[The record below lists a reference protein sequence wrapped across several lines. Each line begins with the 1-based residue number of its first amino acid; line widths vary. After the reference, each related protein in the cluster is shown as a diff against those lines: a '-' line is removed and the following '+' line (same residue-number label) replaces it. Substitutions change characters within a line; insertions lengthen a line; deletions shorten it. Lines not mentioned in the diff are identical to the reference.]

1 MTGSRQ
7 QPMDA
12 RAYLKQVRDLH
23 YTIITLQMRLKEQD
37 YALDMLRTAL
47 GDGMPRGTSDGR
59 ALEKAV
65 VENEA
70 LKEEYTEELVRWTA
84 LREQAYDMLNRAREE
99 LTDGSAHWIGTRHID
114 VLEQHYM
121 QRMQY
126 RDIATAMHY
135 AERTVKDYAAQ
146 ALDWLDH
153 AVDADGYPLV
163 PIVSE

>member
-1 MTGSRQ
+1 MKQ

-59 ALEKAV
+59 ALENAV
-65 VENEA
+65 VEQQA
-70 LKEEYTEELVRWTA
+70 RMDEYTEEMVRWSA
-84 LREQAYDMLNRAREE
+84 LREQAYSMLDRARCE
-99 LTDGSAHWIGTRHID
+99 LSDGQAHWIGLRHID
-114 VLEQHYM
+114 VLEQHYIH
-121 QRMQY
+121 RITY
-126 RDIATAMHY
+126 ADIAISMNYSVA
-135 AERTVKDYAAQ
+135 TVKRFAAE

-153 AVDADGYPLV
+153 AVDSEGYPLV